1 MIEQTGA
8 SGAKTVYT
16 YDERN
21 RNTSVT
27 DALGH
32 RTSFVY
38 DEASR
43 LVSRTDA
50 KGNKTSY
57 EYDDNGNVTKTTY
70 ADGNSVSAE
79 YDARNRVTLQ
89 KDQNGNATRYAYD
102 GADRLVKVTD
112 ANGSS
117 YTYGYDGN
125 GNLATVTDAEGHVT
139 SYAYDA
145 LGRAAKVTNA
155 LGKAMEYS
163 YDETGNLIQS
173 MDYAGTIT
181 RYSYDN
187 MDRMVKKSVDG
198 KVTEYSYDKK
208 GLLQEVTDPSGTVKY
223 QYDPYDRLVK
233 KTDVNG
239 AVLSYTYDKAGRLE
253 TFDNGFGKTSYEYD
267 LLDRVTRVVDR
278 NGKATVYEY
287 DAAGNRSAVRYPNGT
302 VMSYTYD
309 ACQRLKEEW
318 ITDAKGVTLAKYSY
332 GLGKAG
338 ERLSVTETD
347 TSGETE
353 TTYGYDKLNRLVKEV
368 IAKNGSELTNEY
380 GYDKVSNRIS
390 KETKVKGSLSE
401 LADTASQEVQVKEG
415 RTTYTYNALNQ
426 LVTEKSSEGSI
437 TYTYDANGNL
447 IKQSG
452 SKNVDYS
459 YDKENHLLRATI
471 QQGNSVTIES
481 YTYDYAGNRLS
492 KTVNESST
500 TYYVNDT
507 SGSLTQVVAEI
518 DQDGKETASYIRG
531 DELLSMERD
540 GRIWYYIYDGHGN
553 TRLLTNAAGTVTDCY
568 AYDAC
573 GNLLR
578 KEGETENDFLYTGEQ
593 YNANTGL
600 YYLRARYMDPSTGT
614 FISMDSYQ
622 GSLYDPVSLHKYL
635 YANANPV
642 KYTDPTGYYSLAE
655 FSIADGIQSTLSS
668 MHQLNSL
675 RNIVKWANAMCTVYD
690 VATEIRDTILGGGS
704 VVDVMGAMLK
714 GVLVGFMCDG
724 MCKTSLGII
733 LKPMM
738 AIFGLG
744 SQVDQLQE
752 AVESGDP
759 AEIAVRFVQL
769 TCILFGL
776 TSQCFAG
783 DTLVS
788 TEDGLRPIEEIQ
800 AGDYVWS
807 ENTETGKKELKK
819 VLSVSVTETTTLVH
833 VTTENG
839 TVINTTESHPF
850 YVEGKGWCA
859 AAELE
864 TGDVLRTEDGEQET
878 VKGVQTEKL
887 DKAVK
892 VYNLE
897 IEGSHTYY
905 VSADSVLVHN
915 ACERHHIASD
925 KSVRS
930 GFTAKYENLFDL
942 AGMSLQDPDNIVLLE
957 GHSGAHTKVYK
968 QKVLK
973 YLTDALKGID
983 KGDKKKNEE
992 MLRIA
997 LGELRQ
1003 LLLDNP
1009 RLPYKGGWE
1018 D

>member
-1 MIEQTGA
+1 MASTTNGAGESASYTYDKNGKVTSVTVTREEDGKTITFTSHYSYNAAGDIAESIDNAGNVTKYEYDDNGNQTASVDAKGRRTTYRYDDLGNMTKTMYPDGTFESFTYDANGNNITATDRSGLTVTMKYDKLDRMTEKMYADGTKETYVYDAVGNVIEQTGA
-8 SGAKTVYT
+8 GGAKTVYT

-32 RTSFVY
+32 CTSFVY

-102 GADRLVKVTD
+102 GADRLAKVTD

-125 GNLATVTDAEGHVT
+125 GNLTTVTDAEGHVT

-155 LGKAMEYS
+155 LGKTMEYS

-253 TFDNGFGKTSYEYD
+253 TFDNGFGKTAYEYD

-302 VMSYTYD
+302 VMSYAYD

-368 IAKNGSELTNEY
+368 IAKNGNELTNEY

-401 LADTASQEVQVKEG
+401 LADTASQEVQVREG

-447 IKQSG
+447 VKQNG

-471 QQGNSVTIES
+471 QQGNSVTVES

-492 KTVNESST
+492 KTVNESDT
-500 TYYVNDT
+500 VCYVNDT
-507 SGSLTQVVAEI
+507 SGSLTQVVAET
-518 DQDGKETASYIRG
+518 DQNGKETAFYTRS
-531 DELLSMERD
+531 DELLSMERN
-540 GRIWYYIYDGHGN
+540 GSVWYYIYDGHGN

-744 SQVDQLQE
+744 SQVDQIQE

-769 TCILFGL
+769 TCMLFGL
-776 TSQCFAG
+776 TSQCFTG

-800 AGDYVWS
+800 AGDYVW
-807 ENTETGKKELKK
+807 L
-819 VLSVSVTETTTLVH
+819 
-833 VTTENG
+833 
-839 TVINTTESHPF
+839 II
-850 YVEGKGWCA
+850 
-859 AAELE
+859 
-864 TGDVLRTEDGEQET
+864 
-878 VKGVQTEKL
+878 KL
-887 DKAVK
+887 
-892 VYNLE
+892 
-897 IEGSHTYY
+897 
-905 VSADSVLVHN
+905 
-915 ACERHHIASD
+915 
-925 KSVRS
+925 
-930 GFTAKYENLFDL
+930 
-942 AGMSLQDPDNIVLLE
+942 
-957 GHSGAHTKVYK
+957 TK
-968 QKVLK
+968 Q
-973 YLTDALKGID
+973 
-983 KGDKKKNEE
+983 
-992 MLRIA
+992 
-997 LGELRQ
+997 
-1003 LLLDNP
+1003 
-1009 RLPYKGGWE
+1009 
-1018 D
+1018 